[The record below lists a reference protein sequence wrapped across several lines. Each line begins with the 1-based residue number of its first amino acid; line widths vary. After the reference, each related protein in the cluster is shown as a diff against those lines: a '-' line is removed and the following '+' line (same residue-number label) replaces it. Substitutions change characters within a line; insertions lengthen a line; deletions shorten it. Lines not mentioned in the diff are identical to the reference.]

1 MSLADESV
9 VDITYGYRLS
19 ADAPTSPRWLVHF
32 KIVFRRRQNQPPH
45 PKEDVYLRALE
56 RDQDLREAFSVA
68 FVGAGEDAARAFL
81 FAHDFPAYRR
91 V

>member
-1 MSLADESV
+1 MSLADELV
-9 VDITYGYRLS
+9 IDVTYGPTRFS
-19 ADAPTSPRWLVHF
+19 SAPTSPRWLVCF

-45 PKEDVYLRALE
+45 PKEGVYLRALE
-56 RDQDLREAFSVA
+56 RDQDLREAFAVA

-81 FAHDFPAYRR
+81 FSHDFPAYRR